1 METQA
6 SKTKTPSS
14 EAVFV
19 RETIQSNLLE
29 GIIEIPNKLRNRLVE
44 VILLP
49 VVSEKHKG
57 QSNEKPGS
65 SLRRFA
71 GSWFGEQ
78 LVREDQGKY
87 DVREELL

>member
-1 METQA
+1 MEMQT

-14 EAVFV
+14 EAEFV

-49 VVSEKHKG
+49 VVSEKHNG
-57 QSNEKPGS
+57 QNNKKPVS
-65 SLRRFA
+65 PLKRFA
-71 GSWFGEQ
+71 GAWFGEQ
-78 LVREDQGKY
+78 LVREDQGDY
-87 DVREELL
+87 EVREELL